1 MLLGTLG
8 ACQFGNNL
16 AGKGKNRAG
25 EGLFRAGYGSSIK
38 CFNTASSFY

>member
-8 ACQFGNNL
+8 ARLFGNNL